1 MKHTVK
7 IASMFFLFVF
17 ILFLASVYG
26 GSQGRAGTDENQLSE
41 IHLLGMNDLHGQLN
55 THSVLSGKKVG
66 GAEYLSA
73 HINRLR
79 QEHEHTMLVHAG
91 DMTGGSPPISSLYQD
106 EPTVQFLNQL
116 RVDVG
121 TPGNHEFDQGANEL
135 MRLIDG
141 GFHPKTGFFKGTHS
155 DYISANV
162 INKATGK
169 PMFPAYSIKEIDGVK
184 IGFIG
189 VVTTETNQFL
199 LPENQ
204 DQIEITDE
212 AAAIN
217 QTVEQL
223 NKEGVK
229 AIVVLAHVAAK
240 SDKNGENASE
250 DLTAMA
256 ANISDEVDVIFG
268 AHSHQHAN
276 TVVDN
281 KLIVQSYSYGKAL
294 SDVKVTIDRKKKEI
308 IQKEAEI
315 VLTEH
320 KSVKP
325 DQAALELIKKYQD
338 RLGEEYSTSIGNLTQ
353 NLSRKK
359 NDQGE
364 SPLAGFIASALNEE
378 MNTEISMVHH
388 GGIRES
394 LKEGTITKQQLIAA
408 LPFHHY
414 AVKVSMTGKELKS
427 ILEQQW
433 ALKAENLLQ
442 TEGITYSINRNAP
455 AGERISELKTAQGE
469 LIQDNRTYTAATS
482 NYLASGG
489 DGFKEFNQTEWIKKG
504 PELSELLSDYL
515 NDNQ

>member
-7 IASMFFLFVF
+7 MASMFFLVVF

-26 GSQGRAGTDENQLSE
+26 GSQGRAGTGENQLSE

-73 HINRLR
+73 HVNRLR

-91 DMTGGSPPISSLYQD
+91 DMTGGSPPISSLFQD
-106 EPTVQFLNQL
+106 EPTAEFLNQL

-121 TPGNHEFDQGANEL
+121 TPGNHEFDQGADEL
-135 MRLIDG
+135 MRLVSG

-162 INKATGK
+162 INKKTGK
-169 PMFPAYSIKEIDGVK
+169 PMFPAYSIKEIDGVR

-204 DQIEITDE
+204 DQIEIIDE
-212 AAAIN
+212 TEAIN

-223 NKEGVK
+223 NKKGVK
-229 AIVVLAHVAAK
+229 SIVVLAHVGAN
-240 SDKNGENASE
+240 SDENGENAGE
-250 DLTAMA
+250 ALTEMA
-256 ANISDEVDVIFG
+256 PNISDEVDVIFG

-294 SDVKVTIDRKKKEI
+294 SDVTLTIDRKKKEI
-308 IQKEAEI
+308 VQKEAEI
-315 VLTEH
+315 VLTDH
-320 KSVKP
+320 NTVKP
-325 DQAALELIKKYQD
+325 DQSALQLIKKFED
-338 RLGEEYSTSIGNLTQ
+338 RIGEEYSTPVGSLPQ

-364 SPLAGFIASALNEE
+364 SPLAAFIAGALNED

-394 LKEGTITKQQLIAA
+394 LKAGKITKQQVIAA

-414 AVKVSMTGKELKS
+414 AVKVKMTGKEVKT

-442 TEGITYSINRNAP
+442 IEGITYSINRNAP
-455 AGERISELKTAQGE
+455 HGERISDIKNTRGE
-469 LIQDNRTYTAATS
+469 LIQDHRTYTVATS

-489 DGFKEFNQTEWIKKG
+489 DGFKGFKQTELIKMG
-504 PELSELLSDYL
+504 PELSDVLAGKLDKI
-515 NDNQ
+515 N